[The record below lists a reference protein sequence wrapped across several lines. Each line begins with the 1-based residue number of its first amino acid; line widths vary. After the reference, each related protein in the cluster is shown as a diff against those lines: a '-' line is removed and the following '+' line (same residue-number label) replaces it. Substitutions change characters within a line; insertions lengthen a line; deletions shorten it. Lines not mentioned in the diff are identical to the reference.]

1 MASTSLGTLT
11 LDLAVRL
18 SEFTDGLSRAERE
31 TRDSTENMGS
41 SVGKFKEQLIADLSG
56 TPIGGA
62 IDLLNEKLGSITEA
76 FGEGGLAGAAK
87 IGAASVIGSVVAIGA
102 GLIALA
108 VETAEADRQLVLLA
122 DKANTTTRNLQVLSA
137 AASDFGLDMEGV
149 TDVLADARE
158 KFGEFSATGGGGLV
172 DTLELLQKST
182 KMTDAEIAKF
192 GREITTVDTVDAITM
207 VENAL
212 ADANV
217 TTQEARFVNESLASG
232 LDDIAPVWANNAE
245 ILKQVDAQLEQTG
258 VIRTQESI
266 DQSAILS
273 QQIQDTTVQF
283 NGLKNQLVT
292 ATLPAISGLIDYM
305 SGGTDASKDLGSN
318 LSVVGSIAKGVASF
332 VIGLST
338 AFKTVAYTIAGA
350 SMALFSFYDLS
361 GKMLTSPLDAI
372 QHFAEFRRTIDNA
385 ITFTKQDIHDAWM
398 AGGTA
403 INKIYDPQVGNL
415 VTGAGNN
422 VSSSYTPPATTDS
435 SGRSAASKENTTAV
449 KENTKATQELLRKVV
464 LGGKDWGITPGNGF
478 GGARGHNGIDI
489 PTPRGTQV
497 YAPESGTVSL
507 SGSNSGR
514 GGKQLVLIGES
525 GKRYGFAHLDS
536 YDVAN
541 GAQVSAG
548 MGVAKTGGTGT
559 RPNGK
564 GYNPHLHLTVTQ
576 NGKKVDPA
584 NIKVGGTSSNIKYDA
599 TVGNANAKAA
609 DDTQRQREKEAAEA
623 ERDLQDMLRRQGSIT
638 AKYAT
643 EREKIE
649 SEHLANVAEIKALYA
664 EGSAK
669 RDDLLAREEVEYI
682 DAKNAKAKSILAQ
695 YLTGEAKLKYEH
707 GLKLKAIDDA
717 NVEDDSARQA
727 LVDEQ
732 NKAYQEDLANFR
744 WAAQAKLR
752 EQDKLYQS
760 IAESA
765 RANGINSVATG
776 LDAMAQRTMNS
787 EDYAGWRLAQD
798 HDESFDSVN
807 NQYTNRQSEIN
818 GRDERGEFNLPELE
832 RYELLEIAKQEHL
845 DNMWALEQ
853 EYALRQQSLDEQQAA
868 QRVAIYQ
875 SLFAG
880 MTNAASVFFGENSRM
895 HKVAFA
901 LEKAYAV
908 HKALM
913 NVKETYSNTFN
924 SLSAIPLIGPY
935 IAMPGAVAASALQV
949 ATAAGIQGM
958 AAPSVAG
965 IAHGGLDNVPSES
978 TYLLD
983 KGERVLSPKQNKDI
997 TNFIAEGR
1005 AKNAGVVVNNYSSA
1019 KIEQRQDA
1027 NGMTILEVRN
1037 EIKRGFTDLRN
1048 PNSHNAKMVQA
1059 SFNTTVKR

>member
-31 TRDSTENMGS
+31 TRDSTENMGA
-41 SVGKFKEQLIADLSG
+41 SVGKFKEKLMDDLSG
-56 TPIGGA
+56 TAVGDAIGS
-62 IDLLNEKLGSITEA
+62 LNEKLSSITEA

-122 DKANTTTRNLQVLSA
+122 DKANTTTRNLQVLA
-137 AASDFGLDMEGV
+137 AAAGNFGLDMEGV

-232 LDDIAPVWANNAE
+232 LDDIAPIWSNNAE

-305 SGGTDASKDLGSN
+305 SGSTDGSKDLGSN

-332 VIGLST
+332 IIGLSA

-372 QHFAEFRRTIDNA
+372 EHFAEFRRTVDNA

-403 INKIYDPQVGNL
+403 INKIYDPQVGDL
-415 VTGAGNN
+415 VTGAGND
-422 VSSSYTPPATTDS
+422 VRSSYTPPATTDS

-449 KENTKATQELLRKVV
+449 KENTKSRDINTKSLKELGSAYVSNTALSGLKLKANEAIAGGKARGYTAEFAEVTQSLLGDNLKYFSAINDTYHAGSDSKHATGQAFDVV
-464 LGGKDWGITPGNGF
+464 LNDAKKAKNAVAEIKAAAKEYGYQIKILDE
-478 GGARGHNGIDI
+478 
-489 PTPRGTQV
+489 
-497 YAPESGTVSL
+497 YANPSK
-507 SGSNSGR
+507 N
-514 GGKQLVLIGES
+514 
-525 GKRYGFAHLDS
+525 A
-536 YDVAN
+536 
-541 GAQVSAG
+541 
-548 MGVAKTGGTGT
+548 TGGHLHVSVYGQKD
-559 RPNGK
+559 NGK
-564 GYNPHLHLTVTQ
+564 GGADLAWIKQQ
-576 NGKKVDPA
+576 NSA
-584 NIKVGGTSSNIKYDA
+584 A
-599 TVGNANAKAA
+599 TAEV
-609 DDTQRQREKEAAEA
+609 QKEAAEA
-623 ERDLQDMLRRQGSIT
+623 ERALQDMLRRQGSIT

-649 SEHLANVAEIKALYA
+649 SEHLANVTEIKALYA

-732 NKAYQEDLANFR
+732 NKAYQKDLENFKF
-744 WAAQAKLR
+744 AAEAKLR
-752 EQDKLYQS
+752 EQDKLYQA
-760 IAESA
+760 IADSA
-765 RANGINSVATG
+765 RASSMNALSTG
-776 LDAMAQRTMNS
+776 KDSMMQRTLGG
-787 EDYAGWRLAQD
+787 EEYQAWRLNQD
-798 HDESFDSVN
+798 YVEGFDSIN
-807 NQYTNRQSEIN
+807 NQYKSRESEITDT
-818 GRDERGEFNLPELE
+818 DERGDPLLPMLE
-832 RYELLEIAKQEHL
+832 QFELLEIAKQEHL
-845 DNMWALEQ
+845 DNMWAMEQ
-853 EYALRQQSLDEQQAA
+853 EYALKDKALAEQIQNAKLNSYASNLGAMGTLLGVFAGENNRVSQMMFAA
-868 QRVAIYQ
+868 QKGYALAQIYLNNKVAISEAWASAPFPY
-875 SLFAG
+875 
-880 MTNAASVFFGENSRM
+880 NA
-895 HKVAFA
+895 
-901 LEKAYAV
+901 
-908 HKALM
+908 
-913 NVKETYSNTFN
+913 
-924 SLSAIPLIGPY
+924 
-935 IAMPGAVAASALQV
+935 GAVAMALIETGALVSAAQ
-949 ATAAGIQGM
+949 AITPAF
-958 AAPSVAG
+958 SG
-965 IAHGGLDNVPSES
+965 IAHGGLDYVPKES

-983 KGERVLSPKQNKDI
+983 KGERVLSPRQNTDLTDFMGKKDSSSNNSEVNI
-997 TNFIAEGR
+997 TVNVDAKGNTQVSGDNDRMGR
-1005 AKNAGVVVNNYSSA
+1005 
-1019 KIEQRQDA
+1019 DMA
-1027 NGMTILEVRN
+1027 NG
-1037 EIKRGFTDLRN
+1037 IKAVVMDTLR
-1048 PNSHNAKMVQA
+1048 KE
-1059 SFNTTVKR
+1059 KRQGGMLYA

>member
-31 TRDSTENMGS
+31 TRDSTENMGA
-41 SVGKFKEQLIADLSG
+41 SVGKFKEKLMDDLSG
-56 TPIGGA
+56 TAVGDAIGS
-62 IDLLNEKLGSITEA
+62 LNEKLSSITEA

-122 DKANTTTRNLQVLSA
+122 DKANTTTRNLQVLA
-137 AASDFGLDMEGV
+137 AAAGNFGLDMEGV

-192 GREITTVDTVDAITM
+192 GRAITTVDTVDAITM

-232 LDDIAPVWANNAE
+232 LDDIAPIWSNNAQ
-245 ILKQVDAQLEQTG
+245 ILKDVDAQLEQTG

-266 DQSAILS
+266 AQSAILS

-305 SGGTDASKDLGSN
+305 SGSTDASKDLGSN
-318 LSVVGSIAKGVASF
+318 LSVVGTIAKGVASF
-332 VIGLST
+332 IIGLSA

-350 SMALFSFYDLS
+350 GLALGSFYELS

-372 QHFAEFRRTIDNA
+372 EHFAEFRRTVDNA

-403 INKIYDPQVGNL
+403 INKIYDPQVGDL
-415 VTGAGNN
+415 VTGAGND
-422 VSSSYTPPATTDS
+422 VRSSYTPPATTDS

-564 GYNPHLHLTVTQ
+564 GYSPHLHLTVTQ

-599 TVGNANAKAA
+599 TVGSANAKAA
-609 DDTQRQREKEAAEA
+609 DDAQRQREKEAAEA
-623 ERDLQDMLRRQGSIT
+623 ERALQDMLRGQGSIT

-649 SEHLANVAEIKALYA
+649 SEHLANVAKIKAVYV

-669 RDDLLAREEVEYI
+669 RDDYLAREEVEYI

-732 NKAYQEDLANFR
+732 NKAYQKDLENFKF
-744 WAAQAKLR
+744 AAEAKLR
-752 EQDKLYQS
+752 EQDKLYQA
-760 IAESA
+760 IADSA
-765 RANGINSVATG
+765 RASSMNALSTG
-776 LDAMAQRTMNS
+776 KDSMMQRTLGG
-787 EDYAGWRLAQD
+787 EEYQAWRLNQD
-798 HDESFDSVN
+798 YVEGFDSIN
-807 NQYTNRQSEIN
+807 NQYKSRESEITDT
-818 GRDERGEFNLPELE
+818 DERGDPLLPMLE
-832 RYELLEIAKQEHL
+832 QFELLEIAKQEHL
-845 DNMWALEQ
+845 DNMWAMEQ
-853 EYALRQQSLDEQQAA
+853 EYALKDKALAEQIQNAKLNSYASNLGAMGTLLGVFAGENNRVSQMMFAA
-868 QRVAIYQ
+868 QKGYALAQIYLNNKVAISEAWASAPFPY
-875 SLFAG
+875 
-880 MTNAASVFFGENSRM
+880 NA
-895 HKVAFA
+895 
-901 LEKAYAV
+901 
-908 HKALM
+908 
-913 NVKETYSNTFN
+913 
-924 SLSAIPLIGPY
+924 
-935 IAMPGAVAASALQV
+935 GAVAMALIETGALVSAAQ
-949 ATAAGIQGM
+949 AITPAF
-958 AAPSVAG
+958 SG
-965 IAHGGLDNVPSES
+965 IAHGGLDYVPKES

-983 KGERVLSPKQNKDI
+983 KGERVLSPRQNTDLTDFMGKKDSSSNNSEVNI
-997 TNFIAEGR
+997 TVNVDAKGNTQVSGDNDRMGR
-1005 AKNAGVVVNNYSSA
+1005 
-1019 KIEQRQDA
+1019 DMA
-1027 NGMTILEVRN
+1027 NG
-1037 EIKRGFTDLRN
+1037 IKAVVMDVMR
-1048 PNSHNAKMVQA
+1048 KE
-1059 SFNTTVKR
+1059 KRQGGMLYGA